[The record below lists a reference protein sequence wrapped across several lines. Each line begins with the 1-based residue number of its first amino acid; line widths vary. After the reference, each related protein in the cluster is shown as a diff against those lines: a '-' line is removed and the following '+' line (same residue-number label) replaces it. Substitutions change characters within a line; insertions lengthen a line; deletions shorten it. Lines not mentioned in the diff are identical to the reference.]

1 MEISLDLST
10 MSNIAISNLLLVM
23 KVGQPNLQI
32 CIKGIHG
39 KGFRGGTKIFSA
51 SLIRSSVIPRKLSPV
66 NGKKSYS
73 LGDGIIPP
81 LNSLNLSVGLR
92 FHIPDMQDMRR
103 GQGMHQ

>member
-23 KVGQPNLQI
+23 KVGQPDLQI
-32 CIKGIHG
+32 YIKGIHG
-39 KGFRGGTKIFSA
+39 KGFRDGTTIFSG
-51 SLIRSSVIPRKLSPV
+51 SLIRPLVIPSKLSPV

-73 LGDGIIPP
+73 FGDGIIPP

-92 FHIPDMQDMRR
+92 YHIPNMQDMRR